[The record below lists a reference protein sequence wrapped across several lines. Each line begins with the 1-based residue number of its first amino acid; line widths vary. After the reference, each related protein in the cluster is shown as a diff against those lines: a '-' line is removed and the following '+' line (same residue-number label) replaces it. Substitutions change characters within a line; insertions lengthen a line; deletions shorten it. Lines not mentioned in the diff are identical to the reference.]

1 MHHIERVAL
10 LAFVAVLLAVS
21 LAYYA
26 PMLRHAVPPAAGPAD
41 AADQSQ
47 PAAQLMPPYRAPTE
61 PNSPVSAFDALITVD
76 VEQIPSGYTERGTSF
91 PLGDGLW
98 LTARHVVGNSCSQ
111 IILILGGKNHSA
123 SVKYLDPNADLAVL
137 EVPGAPS
144 HPGLPIEQSSPEA
157 GQSAFAFGFPQG
169 TLGGT
174 QDALLG
180 RTHLR
185 LGGRLSGTAPVLAWS
200 ETQRFPDSL
209 DSLAGISGGP
219 MLDENGN
226 VIGIIVAASVRRGR
240 NYTVAPEILL
250 DIQRQLGTKPGQQ
263 PARDAI
269 LQPVSLET
277 SANALR
283 QDSRIAQT
291 YCIPPS

>member
-1 MHHIERVAL
+1 
-10 LAFVAVLLAVS
+10 
-21 LAYYA
+21 
-26 PMLRHAVPPAAGPAD
+26 
-41 AADQSQ
+41 
-47 PAAQLMPPYRAPTE
+47 
-61 PNSPVSAFDALITVD
+61 
-76 VEQIPSGYTERGTSF
+76 
-91 PLGDGLW
+91 
-98 LTARHVVGNSCSQ
+98 
-111 IILILGGKNHSA
+111 
-123 SVKYLDPNADLAVL
+123 
-137 EVPGAPS
+137 
-144 HPGLPIEQSSPEA
+144 LPIEQSSPEE

-174 QDALLG
+174 QDTLLG
-180 RTHLR
+180 RSHLR
-185 LGGRLSGTAPVLAWS
+185 LGGHLSGTAPVLAWS
-200 ETQRFPDSL
+200 ETQRFPDSF

-277 SANALR
+277 SANVLR